1 MCHIGKERTHTWLH
15 GAHTHQHLIIN
26 EFQDKLHQAFYRQV
40 PGSHGE
46 ANVITVIVQCK
57 NWRKLMNEISI
68 VIDQDT
74 FNRFFELNRVD
85 SSAIELLI
93 IRLFVSFKDLPVAS
107 PPVASPPFAS
117 LPVSNDRI
125 NFGGQYQNHGYMGSL
140 NFIRSPNRHFYT
152 ERYLKELVKLQCG
165 RWCQSREHIPYL
177 AVPV

>member
-1 MCHIGKERTHTWLH
+1 MCHIGKEPTQTWLH

-40 PGSHGE
+40 PVSHGE
-46 ANVITVIVQCK
+46 AVVIIATVQCK

-74 FNRFFELNRVD
+74 FNRFFELYRVD
-85 SSAIELLI
+85 SSPIELLR
-93 IRLFVSFKDLPVAS
+93 IRQFVSFKDLPVAN
-107 PPVASPPFAS
+107 PPFAS

-125 NFGGQYQNHGYMGSL
+125 NFGGQYQNHGFMGSL
-140 NFIRSPNRHFYT
+140 NFISSPNRHFYT
-152 ERYLKELVKLQCG
+152 ERYLKELVRMQCG
-165 RWCQSREHIPYL
+165 NWCRSREHIPYL